1 MNEATQLSEFGKLF
15 IFLIMGVLFVL
26 FTFFLG
32 WLVAPKKPNPEKL
45 SSYEC
50 GEEPTGSSWIQFNS
64 RFYVVALIFLLFD
77 VEIVFIFPWATVFG
91 QESLIAADPRWGWLS
106 LTEMFIFIGILLIGL
121 LYVWKKGD
129 LSWIKPEPF
138 MPSSPAKIPYSI
150 YQEFNN
156 KTYQIKE
163 FSLNNGVLES
173 KKEAEIMS
181 PAAPKPAFI
190 PKFKRPSA

>member
-1 MNEATQLSEFGKLF
+1 
-15 IFLIMGVLFVL
+15 
-26 FTFFLG
+26 
-32 WLVAPKKPNPEKL
+32 
-45 SSYEC
+45 
-50 GEEPTGSSWIQFNS
+50 
-64 RFYVVALIFLLFD
+64 LIFLLFD
-77 VEIVFIFPWATVFG
+77 VEIVFIFPWSTVFG

-156 KTYQIKE
+156 KTYQIKK
-163 FSLNNGVLES
+163 FSSNKEVLEAE
-173 KKEAEIMS
+173 KETEIMS
-181 PAAPKPAFI
+181 PVAPKPAFI
-190 PKFKRPSA
+190 PKFKRSSA